1 MEAEIHALEEKINQ
15 TVQLCQRIRAENL
28 QLRQRL
34 AISENDNK
42 QLTEKINGARGRLE
56 SLLSK
61 IPENAE

>member
-15 TVQLCQRIRAENL
+15 AVQLCQRIRAENL

-34 AISENDNK
+34 ATSENDNK
-42 QLTEKINGARGRLE
+42 QLTEKINDARGRLE